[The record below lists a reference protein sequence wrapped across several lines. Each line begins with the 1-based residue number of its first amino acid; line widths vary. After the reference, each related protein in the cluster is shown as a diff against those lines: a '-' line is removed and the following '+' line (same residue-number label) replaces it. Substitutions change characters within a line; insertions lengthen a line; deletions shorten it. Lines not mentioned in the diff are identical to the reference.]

1 VGNRT
6 GAYCVGSV
14 WNVYS
19 GADFDWNAGF
29 GEEGSTLKVVGIL
42 K

>member
-1 VGNRT
+1 
-6 GAYCVGSV
+6 VGSI

-19 GADFDWNAGF
+19 GADFEWNADF
-29 GEEGSTLKVVGIL
+29 GDAGSTLKVVGIL